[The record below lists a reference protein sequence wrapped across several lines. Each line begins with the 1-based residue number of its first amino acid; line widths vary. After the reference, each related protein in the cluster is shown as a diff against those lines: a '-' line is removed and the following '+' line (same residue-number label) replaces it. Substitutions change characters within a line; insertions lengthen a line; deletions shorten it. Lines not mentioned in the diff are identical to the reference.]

1 MKTFFA
7 IFASLFV
14 VNGCTLP
21 GGFPA
26 FVSAGQVM
34 QPQPD
39 DAFVRRASLVE
50 VIDGDTVR
58 LAIAHS
64 RRPVELVSVQ
74 KVRLKGV
81 RSFELKT
88 PEGQAARAELIRLL
102 QDKDTFSVELSA
114 RWSADRQEGILWADG
129 VNLNEAMKL
138 LPQGGN

>member
-1 MKTFFA
+1 MNRLL
-7 IFASLFV
+7 SMLLLFV

-26 FVSAGQVM
+26 FVSAGQAM
-34 QPQPD
+34 QSPQPD
-39 DAFVRRASLVE
+39 DAFVRRASLVD

-64 RRPVELVSVQ
+64 RRPVELVSIQ

-88 PEGQAARAELIRLL
+88 PEGQAARLHLIGLL
-102 QDKDTFSVELSA
+102 DRREKLTVALSA
-114 RWSADRQEGILWADG
+114 RWTADRQEGVLWCDG

-138 LPQGGN
+138 LPEGGN